1 MSGENCSISE
11 RTAYLQRSLI
21 IYVVGLRQFMNF
33 TKSATH
39 ASMTR
44 TKLRITI
51 FACQPYNAMI
61 NVMLVYLGTL
71 AQFLQRVPASVRQY
85 KLGL

>member
-1 MSGENCSISE
+1 
-11 RTAYLQRSLI
+11 
-21 IYVVGLRQFMNF
+21 
-33 TKSATH
+33 
-39 ASMTR
+39 MTR
-44 TKLRITI
+44 TKLRIKI
-51 FACQPYNAMI
+51 FASQPYNAMI